1 MNDWHDQ
8 YEQAAQPWVD
18 DVGVDRGPLLA
29 VSGSI
34 VAAVL
39 SSACCWIPLLLLL
52 IGANIASIAGFF
64 EQYRWAFIGSAVAL
78 LSLGFYLV
86 YFKKTCCDA
95 QPGGSRCRRLR
106 AVNVA
111 SLWIGAIAV
120 LAGAAAPEFFADDL
134 LASIEQHVAVGGE
147 VRGASEPT
155 TDVNIQIE
163 GMTCPGCAATIMQ
176 AIQSVEGV
184 VEAQVSYDE
193 AAATLRITANTSLSD
208 VLGTI
213 EKLGYH
219 GSLQP
224 DVSPVA
230 ASSVSETGVPSS

>member
-1 MNDWHDQ
+1 MNAWHDH

-18 DVGVDRGPLLA
+18 DVGVDRGPVLA

-34 VAAVL
+34 VASLL

-64 EQYRWAFIGSAVAL
+64 EQYRWAFVSSAVVL

-86 YFKKTCCDA
+86 YFKKTCCEA

-106 AVNVA
+106 AANVT

-120 LAGAAAPEFFADDL
+120 LAGAVAPEFFADDL
-134 LASIEQHVAVGGE
+134 LASIEQRAAVGSDI
-147 VRGASEPT
+147 RSASEPT
-155 TDVNIQIE
+155 TDVNILLE
-163 GMTCPGCAATIMQ
+163 GMTCPGCAATIKQ
-176 AIQSVEGV
+176 ALQSVEGV
-184 VEAQVSYDE
+184 VETHVSYE
-193 AAATLRITANTSLSD
+193 EGAATLRVTANASLSD
-208 VLGTI
+208 VLETI

-219 GSLQP
+219 GSLRP
-224 DVSPVA
+224 GLSPVA
-230 ASSVSETGVPSS
+230 ASTVSDTGVPSS

>member
-1 MNDWHDQ
+1 M
-8 YEQAAQPWVD
+8 
-18 DVGVDRGPLLA
+18 
-29 VSGSI
+29 SGSV

-86 YFKKTCCDA
+86 YFKKTCCEA

-111 SLWIGAIAV
+111 SLWIGTIAV
-120 LAGAAAPEFFADDL
+120 LAGAVAPEFFADDL
-134 LASIEQHVAVGGE
+134 LASIEQRAAVGSDM
-147 VRGASEPT
+147 RGASEPA
-155 TDVNIQIE
+155 TDVNIQIK

-184 VEAQVSYDE
+184 VEAHVSYDE
-193 AAATLRITANTSLSD
+193 GAATLRVAANASLSD

-219 GSLQP
+219 GSLRP
-224 DVSPVA
+224 EVSPVA
-230 ASSVSETGVPSS
+230 AFSVSETGVPSS